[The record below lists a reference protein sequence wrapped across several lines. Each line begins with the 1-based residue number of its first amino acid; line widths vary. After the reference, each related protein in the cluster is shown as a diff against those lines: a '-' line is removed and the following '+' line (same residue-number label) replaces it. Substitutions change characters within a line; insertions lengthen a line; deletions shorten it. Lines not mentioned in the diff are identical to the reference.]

1 MSERENIMQAKGISR
16 VYKGEV
22 PVYALKNTTI
32 DFKKGEFTAIIG
44 KSGSGKS
51 TLLRILATLDRSD
64 TGELWIEGK
73 DVLKASDK
81 ELAQF
86 RRRRIGYVYQDYNL
100 FPEYTA
106 YENIVFPIHLDG
118 RTEDPAHIENLLDK
132 LGIEH
137 CRNKFPHEM
146 SGGEQQRVSIARALA
161 ASPAVILADE
171 PTGNLDVENATKVAE
186 ILRFCCDEFKQTI
199 VMVTHDNGI
208 AGYAD
213 RIVRIVDGV
222 VTEEA

>member
-1 MSERENIMQAKGISR
+1 MSDNVIMEARGISR

-22 PVYALKNTTI
+22 PVYALKST
-32 DFKKGEFTAIIG
+32 DLVFEKGEFTAIIG

-64 TGELWIEGK
+64 TGELWIEGT
-73 DVLKASDK
+73 DVLKAGDK

-106 YENIVFPIHLDG
+106 YENAVFPIHLDG
-118 RTEDPAHIENLLDK
+118 RTEDAAHIDELFEK
-132 LGIEH
+132 LGITH

-161 ASPAVILADE
+161 TSPAVILADE

-199 VMVTHDNGI
+199 VMVTHDQGI
-208 AGYAD
+208 ADYAD

-222 VTEEA
+222 VTG

>member
-1 MSERENIMQAKGISR
+1 
-16 VYKGEV
+16 
-22 PVYALKNTTI
+22 
-32 DFKKGEFTAIIG
+32 
-44 KSGSGKS
+44 
-51 TLLRILATLDRSD
+51 
-64 TGELWIEGK
+64 
-73 DVLKASDK
+73 
-81 ELAQF
+81 
-86 RRRRIGYVYQDYNL
+86 
-100 FPEYTA
+100 
-106 YENIVFPIHLDG
+106 
-118 RTEDPAHIENLLDK
+118 
-132 LGIEH
+132 
-137 CRNKFPHEM
+137 M

-222 VTEEA
+222 VSEEA